1 MWEWLA
7 SRVLRNRTAILIGV
21 LVVTVFMGYM
31 ATTVGMSYKH
41 GGLLPK
47 TDSAYVEYERFK
59 ERFGEDGNTI
69 VVWERTS

>member
-31 ATTVGMSYKH
+31 ATTVGMSYTVRRMGWKRRQRRH
-41 GGLLPK
+41 GL
-47 TDSAYVEYERFK
+47 D
-59 ERFGEDGNTI
+59 I
-69 VVWERTS
+69 WRTAD